1 MFNITNAND
10 VMFHSRDPILKELGP
25 YTYAM
30 VERKQ
35 GIKHLDGGNQV
46 FYRSNKTWVFDQQ
59 WSCKT
64 CLCKDEV
71 AIPNFVFMGLIY
83 LKRTLSMPKP
93 YKFILDIF
101 MIVMKMQ
108 PVKRLTVCEVLLDS
122 YKDPVV
128 EFIHTQFF
136 KFLKHALHLKTPD
149 FPDLGFLPKYNKTSD
164 GDFVIM
170 TGKDDIENIGQIIS
184 WNNYSELPWWNTHET
199 RIFKGSGDGINQRP
213 GIGKN
218 DKYEMFQPLTCRKYS
233 LGYSSHEGYTYGIPS
248 VGYSIDEDSYDGVK
262 NIGYRYENLEKA
274 NYFPGWACGLNHT
287 KEITERCTTVS
298 CDHYENWCDKCCNAN
313 FINETYVL
321 PPGIIPLRCQP
332 ARTTLIPLGLF
343 LSAPHF
349 LSSPEYVR
357 KSVSGLSPN
366 PILHDPGM
374 FHLNPLTGHTVS
386 ASFRIQFNIPLYSN
400 PDSALWSN
408 LPTTIVPA
416 MWLDLEVQVQD
427 YALNFFYLVVVVS
440 QRVVFIISIVC
451 LTLSALPTALI
462 IFHIIKRKKGSFAK
476 NVGINCNGAVPKHV
490 NHL

>member
-1 MFNITNAND
+1 
-10 VMFHSRDPILKELGP
+10 
-25 YTYAM
+25 M

-35 GIKHLDGGNQV
+35 GIKYLDGGNQV
-46 FYRSNKTWVFDQQ
+46 FYRTNKTWVFDQQ
-59 WSCKT
+59 RSCKT

-83 LKRTLSMPKP
+83 LKQTLPMPKP

-108 PVKRLTVCEVLLDS
+108 PIKRLTVCEVLLDS

-128 EFIHTQFF
+128 EFIHTPFF

-170 TGKDDIENIGQIIS
+170 TGKDDIEKTFAI
-184 WNNYSELPWWNTHET
+184 T
-199 RIFKGSGDGINQRP
+199 DGINQRP

-218 DKYEMFQPLTCRKYS
+218 EKYEMFQPLTCRKYS

-274 NYFPGWACGLNHT
+274 
-287 KEITERCTTVS
+287 
-298 CDHYENWCDKCCNAN
+298 
-313 FINETYVL
+313 
-321 PPGIIPLRCQP
+321 
-332 ARTTLIPLGLF
+332 
-343 LSAPHF
+343 
-349 LSSPEYVR
+349 
-357 KSVSGLSPN
+357 
-366 PILHDPGM
+366 
-374 FHLNPLTGHTVS
+374 LTGHTVN
-386 ASFRIQFNIPLYSN
+386 ANFRIQFNIPLYSN
-400 PDSALWSN
+400 PDSHLWSN

-451 LTLSALPTALI
+451 LTLSALLTALI
-462 IFHIIKRKKGSFAK
+462 VFHIIERKKGSFAK
-476 NVGINCNGAVPKHV
+476 AVEISCNGVVPKHV